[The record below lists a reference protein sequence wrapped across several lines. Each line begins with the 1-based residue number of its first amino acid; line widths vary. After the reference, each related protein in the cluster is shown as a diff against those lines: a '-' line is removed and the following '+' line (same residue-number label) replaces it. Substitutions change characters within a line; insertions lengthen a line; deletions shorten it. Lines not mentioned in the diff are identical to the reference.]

1 MSLGLFSVNYWEI
14 ELNLVDRY
22 FIFASIILSHSSK
35 ETLREIKPWKPEN
48 NRDTI
53 INPVLEHF
61 SSMNQVLMV
70 ANKWF

>member
-1 MSLGLFSVNYWEI
+1 
-14 ELNLVDRY
+14 
-22 FIFASIILSHSSK
+22 
-35 ETLREIKPWKPEN
+35 LREIKPWKPEN